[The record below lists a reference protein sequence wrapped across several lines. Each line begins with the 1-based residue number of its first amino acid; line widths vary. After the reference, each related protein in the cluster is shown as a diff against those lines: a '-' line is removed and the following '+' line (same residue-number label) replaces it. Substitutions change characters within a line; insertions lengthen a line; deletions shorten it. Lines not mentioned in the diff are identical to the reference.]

1 MRKRLPFFYFYQPR
15 FGSLIALWQ
24 IAGMYSKDEQQHLY
38 TLTQQL
44 VKGEHPFSE
53 KEKAEALRHI
63 INYHDWRYYVLSEPV
78 ITDYYYDMLFAE
90 LKQLETQNPTLITSD
105 SPTQRVARGLTSEF
119 ETVKHLVSMLSL
131 ENSYDE
137 ADLNDFDRKVKELT
151 GSPQPEYCVEPKF
164 DGSSIALVYEN
175 DLLVR
180 AATRGD
186 GTEGDEITNNA
197 KALASIPLRAPF
209 SKHGIFKIEIRGE
222 VIIQRHVFEKMN
234 EERKAKGEKVFQN
247 ARNTASGSLRT
258 KDPNESRARNLEAI
272 LYHISLAEDAN
283 GNNLLSGKLESH
295 FHCIEILY
303 ACGFKTPVHE
313 MKVCR
318 SIEEVHEFIQL
329 WDTKRHTF
337 TIDTDGM
344 VVKVNS
350 LRQQQQCGS
359 TTHHPRWAIA
369 YKFAAKQAHSK
380 LLKVEF
386 QVGRTGAVT
395 PVAKI
400 EPVPLAGVTI
410 SSISLHNEDFIL
422 EKDIHINDTVIVER
436 AGEVIPYIVGVVPD
450 LRSGHETPIEFPRN
464 CPSCQ
469 AALVKPEEEAVWRC
483 DNADCPAQTEE
494 RAIHF
499 VSKDAMD
506 IDGCGRE
513 TVVEFIQRGFVKTI
527 EDLYRL
533 PYDEI
538 LGLEGWKEKS
548 VNNLKAGIE
557 GSKNRPLWRLLNALG
572 IRHVGVTTSKDIS
585 THIQSIFDLEKMS
598 VEQLTNI
605 EGIGPKVAQSI
616 VVFFSNEGNMHL
628 LQELKRAGVNTI
640 NRPEDSLSKNN
651 KLEGKT
657 FLFTGTLQQFTRDR
671 AKQLVEENGGKLLS
685 SVSANLNYL
694 VVGED
699 AGSKLTK
706 AQKIPSIVVLSEDEF
721 LKMLE

>member
-1 MRKRLPFFYFYQPR
+1 
-15 FGSLIALWQ
+15 
-24 IAGMYSKDEQQHLY
+24 MYNQEEQELLNQLSKSVIKTPVEW
-38 TLTQQL
+38 
-44 VKGEHPFSE
+44 SE
-53 KEKAEALRHI
+53 KTINDLRNV
-63 INYHDWRYYVLSEPV
+63 INYNDWRYYVLSEPI
-78 ITDYYYDMLFAE
+78 ITDFEYDELFRR
-90 LKQLETQNPTLITSD
+90 LKEGESLHPDWITVD
-105 SPTQRVARGLTSEF
+105 SPTQRVARGLTNEF
-119 ETVKHLVSMLSL
+119 ETVQHLAAMLSL
-131 ENSYDE
+131 ENSYNQG
-137 ADLNDFDRKVKELT
+137 DLNDFDRKIKELT
-151 GSPQPEYCVEPKF
+151 NSVQTEYCVEPKF

-175 DLLVR
+175 DLLIR

-186 GTEGDEITNNA
+186 GTAGDDITNNA
-197 KALASIPLRAPF
+197 KALASIPLRASF
-209 SKHGIFKIEIRGE
+209 SKYGIHKIEIRGE
-222 VIIQRHVFEKMN
+222 VIIPRNVFNKMN

-272 LYHISLAEDAN
+272 LYHISFAEDAN
-283 GNNLLSGKLESH
+283 GKNLLKEKLESH

-303 ACGFKTPVHE
+303 SCGFKTPLHE
-313 MKVCR
+313 MKVCQN
-318 SIEEVHEFIQL
+318 IDEVHHFIQT
-329 WDTKRHTF
+329 WDTKRQTF
-337 TIDTDGM
+337 DIDTDGM

-350 LRQQQQCGS
+350 LQRQQQCGS

-422 EKDIHINDTVIVER
+422 EKDIKINDTVIVER
-436 AGEVIPYIVGVVPD
+436 AGEVIPYIVGVVEN
-450 LRSGHETPIEFPRN
+450 LRTGREYPIDFPRL
-464 CPSCQ
+464 CPSCHSS
-469 AALVKPEEEAVWRC
+469 LIKPVEEAVWRC

-494 RAIHF
+494 RLIHY

-513 TVVEFIQRGFVKTI
+513 TIIEFIQHGFIKTI

-533 PYDEI
+533 PYEQI
-538 LGLEGWKEKS
+538 LELEGWKEKS

-557 GSKNRPLWRLLNALG
+557 DSKNRPLWRLLNALG
-572 IRHVGVTTSKDIS
+572 IRHVGVTTSKDVAN
-585 THIQSIFDLEKMS
+585 HIQTIFDLAKMS
-598 VEQLTNI
+598 VDDLTNI
-605 EGIGPKVAQSI
+605 EGIGPKVAKSI
-616 VVFFSNEGNMHL
+616 HDFFQNEGNIHL
-628 LQELKRAGVNTI
+628 LKELNELGVNTI
-640 NRPEDSLSKNN
+640 NRAEDALSKNN
-651 KLEGKT
+651 KLSGKT
-657 FLFTGTLQQFTRDR
+657 FLFTGSLQQFTRDR

-699 AGSKLTK
+699 AGSKLAK
-706 AQKIPSIVVLSEDEF
+706 AQKIPSVVVLSEDEF
-721 LKMLE
+721 LNMIA

>member
-1 MRKRLPFFYFYQPR
+1 
-15 FGSLIALWQ
+15 
-24 IAGMYSKDEQQHLY
+24 MYSKEQQQQLN
-38 TLTQQL
+38 TLTLQL
-44 VKGEHPFSE
+44 VKEAVTLSE
-53 KEKAEALRHI
+53 AEKAKALRNV

-78 ITDYYYDMLFAE
+78 ITDYDYDKLFAE
-90 LKQLETQNPTLITSD
+90 LKQLELSNPELQTPD

-119 ETVKHLVSMLSL
+119 ETVQHLVSMLSL
-131 ENSYDE
+131 ENSYNE
-137 ADLNDFDRKVKELT
+137 ADLNDFDRKIKELT
-151 GSPQPEYCVEPKF
+151 GNPEPEYCVEPKF

-175 DLLVR
+175 DLLIR

-186 GTEGDEITNNA
+186 GTEGDDITNNA
-197 KALASIPLRAPF
+197 KALSSIPLRAPF
-209 SKHGIFKIEIRGE
+209 SKYGIAKIEIRGE
-222 VIIQRHVFEKMN
+222 VIIQKHIFEKMN
-234 EERKAKGEKVFQN
+234 EERKAKGEKIFQN

-272 LYHISLAEDAN
+272 LYHISFAEDAS
-283 GNNLLSGKLESH
+283 GNNLLAGKLESH
-295 FHCIEILY
+295 YHCIEILY
-303 ACGFKTPVHE
+303 DCGFKTPLHE

-318 SIEEVHEFIQL
+318 NMEEVHEFIQL
-329 WDTKRHTF
+329 WDKKRHTF
-337 TIDTDGM
+337 NIDTDGM

-350 LRQQQQCGS
+350 LKQQQQCGS

-422 EKDIHINDTVIVER
+422 EKDIHIGDTVIVER

-450 LRSGHETPIEFPRN
+450 LRTGHEHKIHFPRH
-464 CPSCQ
+464 CPSCGSP
-469 AALVKPEEEAVWRC
+469 LVKPEEEAVWRC

-499 VSKDAMD
+499 VSKDAMN

-513 TVVEFIQRGFVKTI
+513 TVVEFIQRGFIKTI

-533 PYDEI
+533 PYTEI

-557 GSKNRPLWRLLNALG
+557 DSKNRPLWRLLNALG

-585 THIQSIFDLEKMS
+585 SHIRSIFDLQKMS
-598 VEQLTNI
+598 VEDLTNI

-616 VVFFSNEGNMHL
+616 FDFFSNEGNIHL
-628 LQELKRAGVNTI
+628 LHELKRLGVNTE
-640 NRPEDSLSKNN
+640 NRPEDALSKNN
-651 KLEGKT
+651 KLQGKT
-657 FLFTGTLQQFTRDR
+657 FLFTGSLQKFTRDR

-685 SVSANLNYL
+685 GVSANLNYL

-699 AGSKLTK
+699 AGSKLAK
-706 AQKIPSIVVLSEDEF
+706 AQKIPSIVVLNEDEF
-721 LKMLE
+721 LKMIE